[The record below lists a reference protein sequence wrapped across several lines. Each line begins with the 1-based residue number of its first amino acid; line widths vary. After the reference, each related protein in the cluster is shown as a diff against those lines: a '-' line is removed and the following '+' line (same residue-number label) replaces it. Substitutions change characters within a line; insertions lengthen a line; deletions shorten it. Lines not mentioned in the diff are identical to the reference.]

1 MASFITEKI
10 EEAYEIP
17 LRVEAIRISR
27 LNEIELKGI
36 NLLDRQGNSIIS
48 AERATAHI
56 SPLKIFKNEIQVNTL
71 TLAEPDA
78 RIYRESMD
86 SAMNIQFI
94 LDKFNS
100 EEEKEKK
107 ELGVKINQL
116 LLYDGKFRYDIND
129 IPCKGDSLLDPAHI
143 NVEDIRCNIS
153 LKELRNDNFNLRI
166 RSIRGREKSG
176 LELHTVKA
184 RIEADSNGIFLKNL
198 DLRLPGS
205 NIASD
210 SIAITYAKGNIN
222 ALKINGE
229 IRSSKIS
236 LDDIQ
241 PLSSTDLSSIPAF
254 AFRVKG
260 YSDSISSKADIKL
273 TALDNSI
280 AVDAST
286 TVTAPYSTER
296 IAQVN
301 IAQFDIEKEIAG
313 ALLPFIKEKGVE
325 AIDKLDFCKI
335 KGEAQISAMAANGEI
350 TANTGCGD
358 VALKLSVDKQGEY
371 TADIAGRKIDITR
384 ISGIKEQAV
393 SDIRTRL
400 QGNVRNLQDLAAN
413 GEITGLYF
421 RGHEFTPISFNG
433 TINGGT
439 MSAEAGINDSIIIAE
454 VKAGYIIGKKGLK
467 KASLALQV
475 DSFIPNRLSLRENP
489 EERFSFGISGDLSIL
504 PDSRHMA
511 NVQLKQF
518 TFCDGEKRHKLNSLH
533 FSDNNTG
540 EERLMMVNSDFL
552 NCSVIGEFDLP
563 GMIQCIQE
571 IAGKHLPALYTSPRT
586 SDARHSSCNYIYK
599 LDIKHSDMLTALLK
613 LPVSINENSTIYGV
627 CNDEKGI
634 FTLNT
639 KLNNT
644 VFNKTVF
651 KSIDIDCYSNND
663 KLELNADIVKA
674 AKNKP
679 NSTEKKNDLDLT
691 LRCAIA
697 DNRIDNAISWSNN
710 AKKRRHDGKIS
721 FNTELG
727 RDQNELLTIK
737 TRISQDSIINNDS
750 VWYISGGSITGNQE
764 ELYIKSMYLYNNDQ
778 YLKID
783 GTAGKTSNDSLY
795 ISAKNLDVATI
806 MNLVNFKIL
815 QFGGNATGKG
825 HITNL
830 LSGPDVK
837 GTFDVENLEIDNCRM
852 GQGLLNIGWE
862 NSSKSILL
870 DCDINNDNN
879 IVSSVSGFLSQA
891 QDTIYLAIDANDL
904 NAGFVNKMLKSFL
917 TDVDGVGN
925 GKAYV
930 VGSWRKVN
938 LLGGVKLNCSARIK
952 PTNVT
957 YYIDGDSLHFYKG
970 LLTFSNVHVKDRRGN
985 SGWLDGKVTHDNMA
999 NWACD
1004 INVRAENLLAYD
1016 TNNFDAAP
1024 FYGTVYA
1031 TGNANILASSDGLF
1045 LKVEGRSEPNT
1056 RFVYNA
1062 SQTGS
1067 VRDNSFV
1074 KFIDSSKKVIYTDF
1088 DEEEEELQE
1097 ENVNSKM
1104 NLDFML
1110 DVTEDAMI
1118 KVYTNLKNDDY
1129 LELYGRGPIN
1139 AVYDEKEGF
1148 SMKGNVDVD
1157 RGTYKITVQDIFT
1170 KEFYINKG
1178 GTLSFNGDP
1187 TEVALNIRAKHL
1199 VPSASLSD
1207 LTTETS
1213 KRKSVK
1219 VNCLMDITGTLK
1231 SPNLSFDLELPD
1243 ANEEERE
1250 LLASVTT
1257 TPEQKNMQ
1265 FIYLLGIGKFYT
1277 YDYNMQAGG
1286 SQSSTA
1292 VESLISNTLSGQLN
1306 NMLGQIINNGNWNI
1320 SSNFST
1326 SERGW
1331 NSMEIEGMLEGRL
1344 LNNRLLI
1351 NSNFGYRENPIANS
1365 NFIGD
1370 FELQWLLNK
1379 TGTVSLK
1386 AYSKTNDRYFSKT
1399 NLTTQGAGITFR
1411 HDFNKWF
1418 WWRSKREKKE
1428 KEKREEKE

>member
-17 LRVEAIRISR
+17 LKVEAIRISR

-36 NLLDRQGNSIIS
+36 SLLDQQGYSIIS
-48 AERATAHI
+48 AGRATAHI

-78 RIYRESMD
+78 RIYRESKD

-94 LDKFNS
+94 LDKFKSN
-100 EEEKEKK
+100 EEKEKK
-107 ELGVKINQL
+107 ELGIRINQL

-129 IPCKGDSLLDPAHI
+129 APCKEDSLLDPAHI
-143 NVEDIRCNIS
+143 SIDDIRCNIT
-153 LKELRNDNFNLRI
+153 LKELRNENFNLRI
-166 RSIRGREKSG
+166 RSVRGREKSG
-176 LELHTVKA
+176 LELQTVKA
-184 RIEADSNGIFLKNL
+184 RILADSCGISLKNL
-198 DLRLPGS
+198 ELRLPGS
-205 NIASD
+205 NITSD
-210 SIAITYAKGNIN
+210 SIIIAYDKDNTN
-222 ALKINGE
+222 ALKIDGE
-229 IRSSKIS
+229 IKSSKIS
-236 LDDIQ
+236 PNDIQ

-254 AFRVKG
+254 AFRIKG
-260 YSDSISSKADIKL
+260 HSDSISAKADIKC
-273 TALDNSI
+273 TALDNSMTVDVSTNI
-280 AVDAST
+280 A
-286 TVTAPYSTER
+286 APYSTER
-296 IAQVN
+296 VARVKIAQLDAEKS
-301 IAQFDIEKEIAG
+301 IAN
-313 ALLPFIKEKGVE
+313 ALSPFIRENGIKT
-325 AIDKLDFCKI
+325 ICKLDFCKI
-335 KGEAQISAMAANGEI
+335 KGDAELTTLSANGNI

-358 VALKLSVDKQGEY
+358 IELQFNIDRQGEY
-371 TADIAGRKIDITR
+371 TAEIKGWKIDIAK
-384 ISGIKEQAV
+384 IAGIKEQAV
-393 SDIRTRL
+393 SDMRTNL
-400 QGNVRNLQDLAAN
+400 QGNVKKIKDLTAK
-413 GEITGLYF
+413 GEITGLNLREHGF
-421 RGHEFTPISFNG
+421 APITFCG
-433 TINGGT
+433 AINKGAF
-439 MSAEAGINDSIIIAE
+439 SAEAVINDSIIKAGI
-454 VKAGYIIGKKGLK
+454 KAGYATDEKKMKKG
-467 KASLALQV
+467 SLALYV
-475 DSFIPNRLSLRENP
+475 SSFMPGQLSLRENKD
-489 EERFSFGISGDLSIL
+489 EILSFDIIGDLSIL
-504 PDSRHMA
+504 PDNRHMA
-511 NVQLKQF
+511 NAQLKQF
-518 TFCDGEKRHKLNSLH
+518 TFHDGEKTHKLNNLH
-533 FSDNNTG
+533 FSDNTTG
-540 EERLMMVNSDFL
+540 EERLMMINSDFL
-552 NCSVIGEFDLP
+552 NCSVIGEFDLA
-563 GMIQCIQE
+563 GMIQSMQD
-571 IAGKHLPALYTSPRT
+571 IAEKHLPALYTS
-586 SDARHSSCNYIYK
+586 HSAKKDKGNRCNYIYK
-599 LDIKHSDMLTALLK
+599 LDIKQSDILTAFFK
-613 LPVSINENSTIYGV
+613 LPASIKEHSTVYGV

-651 KSIDIDCYSNND
+651 KSISINSYSNND

-679 NSTEKKNDLDLT
+679 NSTEKKNDLELT
-691 LRCAIA
+691 VRCAVA
-697 DNRIDNAISWSNN
+697 DNRIDNAINWSNN
-710 AKKRRHDGKIS
+710 ARKRKQEGNIS
-721 FNTELG
+721 FNAELG
-727 RDQNELLTIK
+727 RDKDGLLTIK
-737 TRISQDSIINNDS
+737 TKIDQDSIINNDS
-750 VWYISGGSITGNQE
+750 IWYISGGSVTGNQE
-764 ELYIKSMYLYNNDQ
+764 ELYIKSMFLYNNDQ

-783 GTAGKTSNDSLY
+783 GTAGKSNSDSLH
-795 ISAKNLDVATI
+795 INAKNLDVTTI

-815 QFGGNATGKG
+815 QFGGKATGTG
-825 HITNL
+825 YITNL
-830 LSGPDVK
+830 LSGPDVT
-837 GTFDVENLEIDNCRM
+837 GTFDVENLAIDNCRM

-870 DCDINNDNN
+870 DCDISNDNN
-879 IVSSVSGFLSQA
+879 IVSNVSGFLSPA
-891 QDTIYLAIDANDL
+891 QDTIHLAIDANDL
-904 NAGFVNKMLKSFL
+904 NAGFVNRMLKSVMS
-917 TDVDGVGN
+917 DIDGVGN
-925 GKAYV
+925 GKAWV
-930 VGSWRKVN
+930 LGSWRKVN
-938 LLGGVKLNCSARIK
+938 LIGAVELNCSARIK

-957 YYIDGDSLHFYKG
+957 YYINGDSLHFYKG
-970 LLTFSNVHVKDRRGN
+970 LLTFNNVHAKDRRGN
-985 SGWLDGKVTHDNMA
+985 SGWLDGKVTHDNMT

-1016 TNNFDAAP
+1016 TNNFDSAP

-1045 LKVEGRSEPNT
+1045 LKVEAKSEPNT

-1088 DEEEEELQE
+1088 DDEEEETKE
-1097 ENVNSKM
+1097 EKNVNSKM

-1110 DVTEDAMI
+1110 DVNEDAMI

-1129 LELYGRGPIN
+1129 LELYGKGPIN

-1187 TEVALNIRAKHL
+1187 AEVALNIRAKHL

-1213 KRKSVK
+1213 KRKTVK

-1231 SPNLSFDLELPD
+1231 SPNLNFDLELPD

-1257 TPEQKNMQ
+1257 TPEQKSMQ

-1320 SSNFST
+1320 SGNFST

-1418 WWRSKREKKE
+1418 WWRSKREKKVE
-1428 KEKREEKE
+1428 KQQ